1 LEKAALPGRDD
12 VGALRL
18 RHVLVKNQTPQEGQ
32 FALKKE
38 VDAAKQDYA
47 DNVVLDLDVWAY
59 MARRRN
65 A

>member
-1 LEKAALPGRDD
+1 
-12 VGALRL
+12 
-18 RHVLVKNQTPQEGQ
+18 VKNQTPQEGQ
-32 FALKKE
+32 FALKKD